1 MIDKYMGLGLLH
13 GIFRYS
19 ENFVMDFKI
28 YLALL
33 ASQSLYSALKI
44 RNTHKCM
51 RGFLY
56 SIHCLSCHNSN
67 HNVDV
72 HEL

>member
-28 YLALL
+28 YLALQIAKFIFRIKNPKYTQVHARISIFDPL
-33 ASQSLYSALKI
+33 LKLPQV
-44 RNTHKCM
+44 KPQC
-51 RGFLY
+51 
-56 SIHCLSCHNSN
+56 
-67 HNVDV
+67 
-72 HEL
+72 